1 MSAVTYHGPP
11 DTNGS
16 NNGSSNG
23 NSPEL
28 YVYYRVHMDQAAEA
42 KAAFETACAG
52 QPVRLLQRRDHDPV
66 FQTWMEIYAPPLT
79 DAIGVEARVA
89 AALGPYAQGP
99 RHREVFAALAGPVGG
114 A

>member
-11 DTNGS
+11 GTAGTPEAS
-16 NNGSSNG
+16 
-23 NSPEL
+23 SPEL
-28 YVYYRVHMDQAAEA
+28 YVYYRVHMDQAAA
-42 KAAFETACAG
+42 AFAAFETACAG

-66 FQTWMEIYAPPLT
+66 FQTWMEIYAPPLN

-89 AALGPYAQGP
+89 AALAPFAQGP